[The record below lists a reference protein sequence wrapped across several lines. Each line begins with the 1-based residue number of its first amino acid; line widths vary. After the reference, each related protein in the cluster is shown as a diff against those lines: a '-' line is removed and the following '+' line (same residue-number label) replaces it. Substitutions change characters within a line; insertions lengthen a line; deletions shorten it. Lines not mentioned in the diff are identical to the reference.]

1 MAGKPRAIGYVRVST
16 ERQAE
21 KGSSLADQE
30 RSIRSWARTHGY
42 RLVTVHSDEGV
53 SGTCDAVDRR
63 GLTAALETLRGG
75 QAEVL
80 VVLTLDRLARSLTV
94 QEAVLSHAWKAGA
107 QVFTLDA
114 GEVQQDDPDDPMRT
128 ALRQMMGVFAQLE
141 RGMVTARLRRGK
153 VAKRAQGGYVGGR
166 VSYGQRSV
174 GDGALVEDE
183 DEARLVERVC
193 QLRAAGRSYRGIC
206 AALEEAGFTTRAG
219 GPWQPAVVRRIAVRN
234 GCA

>member
-1 MAGKPRAIGYVRVST
+1 MVGRPRAVGYVRVST

-21 KGSSLADQE
+21 RGTSLAEQE
-30 RSIRSWARTHGY
+30 RALRSWARSHGY
-42 RLVTVHSDEGV
+42 RLVAVHRDEGV

-63 GLTAALETLRGG
+63 GLTAALEALRSGE
-75 QAEVL
+75 AEAL

-94 QEAVLSHAWKAGA
+94 QEAALGHAWKAGGR
-107 QVFTLDA
+107 VFTTDA

-153 VAKRAQGGYVGGR
+153 AAKRAQGGYVGGR
-166 VSYGQRSV
+166 VSYGKKPA
-174 GDGALVEDE
+174 GDGALATDE
-183 DEARLVERVC
+183 RETQLVQHVC
-193 QLRAAGRSYRGIC
+193 RQRAAGLSYRAIC
-206 AALEEAGFTTRAG
+206 AELEEQGFSTRAG
-219 GPWQPAVVRRIAVRN
+219 GPWQPAVVRRIALRN

>member
-1 MAGKPRAIGYVRVST
+1 MASKPRAIGYVRVST

-30 RSIRSWARTHGY
+30 RLIRSWARTHGY
-42 RLVTVHSDEGV
+42 RLVAVHSDEGV

-128 ALRQMMGVFAQLE
+128 ALRQMMGASL
-141 RGMVTARLRRGK
+141 
-153 VAKRAQGGYVGGR
+153 
-166 VSYGQRSV
+166 SSS
-174 GDGALVEDE
+174 
-183 DEARLVERVC
+183 
-193 QLRAAGRSYRGIC
+193 AA
-206 AALEEAGFTTRAG
+206 
-219 GPWQPAVVRRIAVRN
+219 W
-234 GCA
+234 